1 MENGVKPVYV
11 CVCMCVFV
19 QNLLT
24 ESVVEELAFSL
35 ALAADVLAQQV
46 DVAEDD
52 ERRWKDRS
60 SLVLDHHD
68 VTLELPQQV

>member
-1 MENGVKPVYV
+1 MALNRFMFV
-11 CVCMCVFV
+11 CVCARRTR
-19 QNLLT
+19 LLT

-35 ALAADVLAQQV
+35 ALAADVLAQEV

-52 ERRWKDRS
+52 ERRRKDRS